1 MAFKF
6 VLEMPT
12 EIAAVPQL
20 YDTEVNTVS
29 SAPALEQESRPEPTD
44 LVDQP
49 EALQAVA
56 AGPSGTPAVWA
67 IPFLIAGMLLTAAIG
82 YLLFLRVDAPPAAP
96 GHLSW
101 WALAIGFTIS
111 ESLVIH
117 LPVQRDSHT
126 ISMSEVPLVL
136 GLALAAPSAVI
147 IGRVVAGV
155 AVQAT
160 RRQPWLKLTFN
171 LALFALETT
180 VALVIYR
187 AILGTASPSS
197 PIGWLA
203 AMAGVGLAVIVSAGL
218 VDVVIALSERR
229 RRFAEIVRCFA
240 VGSLISIAVGFLG
253 TIAIVVLDYEP
264 RAIPLLA
271 VAMGFFFILFRTFGA
286 LSRRHDDLSSLYA
299 FTNQMD
305 GTLGGRDIAVVTL
318 REAISILRAEHGEII
333 LSNPADSHASYLGF
347 TAGHDPAVRRM
358 PVTEVAGLFEISMG
372 PKSERIY
379 GPETKDS
386 RLRILLGRDTVCG
399 MIAPIRHGD
408 GSTGVL
414 VMIGRTGITR
424 RFSTADLDLLDT
436 IANHAS
442 LTLERANVIEQLKM
456 EITEKLDVIRSKDQL
471 IAAVSHEL
479 RTPLTGV
486 LGFAEMLRDSRS
498 DFSAEDED
506 AMLRSIAEEAGD
518 LTNLVE
524 DLLTAARAQM
534 GSLTIV
540 PGEVALR
547 PLISRV
553 VETTSGSAH
562 HVVVS
567 GPKVSVWADD
577 GRVRQILRNLITNA
591 QRYGGHQIHVAT
603 HVAED
608 KAHIRVSDNGDGIPE
623 DDQERIFAPYESA
636 HDPGT
641 QPGSLGL
648 GLAISRSLARLM
660 EGDLSYHRTDG
671 WTTFDFELPL
681 VKQDEQPRPVDTI
694 ELQRV

>member
-6 VLEMPT
+6 VVEMPT
-12 EIAAVPQL
+12 DSGAARQPN
-20 YDTEVNTVS
+20 DTEVQTVS
-29 SAPALEQESRPEPTD
+29 SSPASEQEPQPGPTELVDKPETMLAAAAATPPEPT
-44 LVDQP
+44 
-49 EALQAVA
+49 
-56 AGPSGTPAVWA
+56 VWA
-67 IPFLIAGMLLTAAIG
+67 IPLLIAGMLLSAAIG
-82 YLLFLRVDAPPAAP
+82 YLALLRVDAPVGAP
-96 GHLSW
+96 GSISW
-101 WALAIGFTIS
+101 WGLVIGFTIS

-136 GLALAAPSAVI
+136 GLALASPSAVI
-147 IGRVVAGV
+147 IGRVLAGV
-155 AVQAT
+155 AVQTT
-160 RRQPWLKLTFN
+160 RKQPLLKLTFN

-180 VALVIYR
+180 VALAIYR
-187 AILGTASPSS
+187 AILGAASPSS

-218 VDVVIALSERR
+218 VDIVIALSERR

-253 TIAIVVLDYEP
+253 TIAVVVLEYEP

-271 VAMGFFFILFRTFGA
+271 IAMAFFFILFRTFGA

-305 GTLGGRDIAVVTL
+305 GTLGGRDIAVITL

-347 TAGHDPAVRRM
+347 SAGHDPAVRRM
-358 PVTEVAGLFEISMG
+358 PVTEVTELFEISMG
-372 PKSERIY
+372 PKNERIY

-386 RLRILLGRDTVCG
+386 RLRISLGGDSVCG

-414 VMIGRTGITR
+414 VMTGRTGITR
-424 RFSTADLDLLDT
+424 RFSLADLELLDT

-442 LTLERANVIEQLKM
+442 LTLERANVIEQLRT

-498 DFSAEDED
+498 DFSPEDED

-562 HVVVS
+562 HVVVN
-567 GPKVSVWADD
+567 GPNVSVWADD

-603 HVAED
+603 HVAGE

-660 EGDLSYHRTDG
+660 DGDLSYHRTDG
-671 WTTFDFELPL
+671 WTTFDFALPL
-681 VKQDEQPRPVDTI
+681 VTQAEEPPRVDTI